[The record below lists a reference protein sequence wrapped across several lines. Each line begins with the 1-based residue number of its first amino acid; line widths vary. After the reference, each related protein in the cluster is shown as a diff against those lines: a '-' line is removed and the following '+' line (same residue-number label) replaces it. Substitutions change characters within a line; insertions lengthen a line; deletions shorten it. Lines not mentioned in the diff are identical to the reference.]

1 MNYDIN
7 VVIKKICKVI
17 YNIYVYMIIMYD
29 NLLVWYKIIFF
40 KSIRF
45 YYNLWFFL

>member
-29 NLLVWYKIIFF
+29 NLLV
-40 KSIRF
+40 
-45 YYNLWFFL
+45 